1 MDSWNEL
8 GNGLNE
14 TCFSTSRMD
23 GLMFSMSWLVASVGI
38 FFLAVRVCGRTSRHA
53 ICCNNSIS
61 PFSFFAGNLQRTTRW
76 PWNLHGTEGDSEISW
91 KREDDSD

>member
-38 FFLAVRVCGRTSRHA
+38 FFSRTR
-53 ICCNNSIS
+53 IS

-76 PWNLHGTEGDSEISW
+76 PWNLHGTEGDSEISS